1 MGLFDIFRR
10 PPPIADVGALED
22 FLDAHAAFLV
32 QKSVFEYSRA
42 RAGVFWEKL
51 FKEPDFKAAVDVARW
66 NGFAIALADIVE
78 MVEGTLRPPAR
89 GREAELL
96 DRLIAMA
103 EAVIH
108 RYPVPADE
116 PSDFWVTQTVWLR
129 GRLADIQLSSPK
141 AVKDIPLGT
150 ARRMFDLMPIHKS
163 LRGEDF
169 VVVRNHLRSNLCR
182 MSEEFGQRVE
192 IDPLLAET
200 LAPPQPVRMPA
211 IGAG

>member
-22 FLDAHAAFLV
+22 FLDTHAAFLV
-32 QKSVFEYSRA
+32 QKCVFEYSRA
-42 RAGVFWEKL
+42 RAGVFWDKL

-66 NGFAIALADIVE
+66 NGFAIALADVVE
-78 MVEGTLRPPAR
+78 MVEGTLRPAAR
-89 GREAELL
+89 GREAALL
-96 DRLIAMA
+96 DRLIEMA

-108 RYPVPADE
+108 RYPVPAGE
-116 PSDFWVTQTVWLR
+116 PADFWVVQIAWLR
-129 GRLADIQLSSPK
+129 GRLADIQLAPPK

-150 ARRMFDLMPIHKS
+150 ARRMFDLMPIHRS

-182 MSEEFGQRVE
+182 MSEEFGQRVAIE
-192 IDPLLAET
+192 PLVAET
-200 LAPPQPVRMPA
+200 LAPVQPVRMPA